1 MSIQKNFGQSLKK
14 IRNNKN
20 LSQEKLASI
29 SGLHRTY
36 ISDVER
42 GNKNISLQNIE
53 KIAKALKVKMSDFFE
68 FN

>member
-1 MSIQKNFGQSLKK
+1 MSIQKKFGQSLKK
-14 IRNNKN
+14 IRNEKS

-42 GNKNISLQNIE
+42 GNKNISLRNIE
-53 KIAKALKVKMSDFFE
+53 KITKALKIKMSDFFE
-68 FN
+68 FD